1 MIKCI
6 KTVLLGVTGGIAAY
20 KSCYIAS
27 RLKKAGINVIA
38 IMTKNA
44 TEFVSPLTFE
54 TLTGN
59 KVYTET
65 FQEHEFEVEHI
76 SLAKQ
81 GDLFLVA
88 PATANFIAKA
98 NEGIAD
104 DMLTTTFLAF
114 EKEKVVAPAM
124 NTAMYK
130 NAATQKNIAE
140 LKIKG
145 VDFVDPIDGNLAC
158 GDTGVGKMQEP
169 DVICDFVIEKLY
181 EKKDFL
187 NKRVLV
193 TCGGTIEDIDKV
205 RCITNYSSGKT
216 GAYIAANLVERGAI
230 VTLVSGNVSVE
241 LPKVHKNIF
250 VRSTD
255 DMYNAVMENLPE
267 NDVIIKAAAP
277 CDFKPKK
284 HYDSKIKDKELTIEF
299 VKNPDIAKEVGKVKG
314 DKKLVIFAAETEN
327 NLDNAYRKLA
337 DKNAD
342 MVVFNVVGGKSGGFS
357 SDENSVTIIKRSGEL
372 TEVESMQ
379 KDKLAAVIVDE
390 VATL

>member
-1 MIKCI
+1 MTNGI

-27 RLKKAGINVIA
+27 YLKKRGINVIA

-65 FQEHEFEVEHI
+65 FQEHEYEVEHV

-88 PATANFIAKA
+88 PATANFLAKA

-114 EKEKVVAPAM
+114 EKTKVIAPAM

-130 NAATQKNIAE
+130 NEATQKNLAD
-140 LKIKG
+140 LKKKG
-145 VDFVDPIDGNLAC
+145 VFFVDPVDGHLAC
-158 GDTGVGKMQEP
+158 GDNGMGKMQEP
-169 DVICDFVIEKLY
+169 DVICDFVLEKLF
-181 EKKDFL
+181 EKRDFL
-187 NKRVLV
+187 GKRVLV
-193 TCGGTIEDIDKV
+193 TLGGTVEDIDRV

-216 GAYIAANLVERGAI
+216 GVALANALMSRGAI
-230 VTLVSGNVSVE
+230 VTLVIGSVSVQV
-241 LPKVHKNIF
+241 PKAHKNIY
-250 VRSTD
+250 VKSTD
-255 DMYNAVMENLPE
+255 DMYNAVLSELAE
-267 NDVIIKAAAP
+267 NDIVIKAAAP

-284 HYDSKIKDKELTIEF
+284 RFDSKIKDKELTIEF
-299 VKNPDIAKEVGKVKG
+299 VKNPDIAKEVGKIKG
-314 DKKLVIFAAETEN
+314 DKKLVIFAAETDDL
-327 NLDNAYRKLA
+327 LDGAYKKLES
-337 DKNAD
+337 KNAD
-342 MVVFNVVGGKSGGFS
+342 MVIANVVGGKEGGFAT
-357 SDENSVTIIKRSGEL
+357 DENAVTIIKRTGEITDVPAMPKTQL
-372 TEVESMQ
+372 ADVILDNVTE
-379 KDKLAAVIVDE
+379 L
-390 VATL
+390 

>member
-1 MIKCI
+1 MTNGI

-27 RLKKAGINVIA
+27 YLKKRGINVIA

-65 FQEHEFEVEHI
+65 FQEHEYEVEHV

-88 PATANFIAKA
+88 PATANFLAKA

-114 EKEKVVAPAM
+114 EKTKVIAPAM

-130 NAATQKNIAE
+130 NEATQKNIAD
-140 LKIKG
+140 LKKKG
-145 VDFVDPIDGNLAC
+145 VFFVDPVDGHLAC
-158 GDTGVGKMQEP
+158 GDNGMGKMQEP
-169 DVICDFVIEKLY
+169 DVICDFVLEKLF
-181 EKKDFL
+181 EKRDFL
-187 NKRVLV
+187 GKRVLV
-193 TCGGTIEDIDKV
+193 TLGGTVEDIDRV

-216 GAYIAANLVERGAI
+216 GVALANALMSRGAI
-230 VTLVSGNVSVE
+230 VTLVIGSVSVQV
-241 LPKVHKNIF
+241 PKAHKNIF
-250 VRSTD
+250 VKSTD
-255 DMYNAVMENLPE
+255 DMYNAVLSELAE
-267 NDVIIKAAAP
+267 NDIVIKAAAP

-284 HYDSKIKDKELTIEF
+284 RYDSKIKDKELTIEF
-299 VKNPDIAKEVGKVKG
+299 VKNPDIAKEVGKIKG
-314 DKKLVIFAAETEN
+314 DKKLVIFAAETDDL
-327 NLDNAYRKLA
+327 LDGAYKKLES
-337 DKNAD
+337 KNAD
-342 MVVFNVVGGKSGGFS
+342 MVIANVVGGKEGGFAT
-357 SDENSVTIIKRSGEL
+357 DENAVTIIKRTGEI
-372 TEVESMQ
+372 TDVPAMPKTQ
-379 KDKLAAVIVDE
+379 LADVILDN
-390 VATL
+390 VAEL